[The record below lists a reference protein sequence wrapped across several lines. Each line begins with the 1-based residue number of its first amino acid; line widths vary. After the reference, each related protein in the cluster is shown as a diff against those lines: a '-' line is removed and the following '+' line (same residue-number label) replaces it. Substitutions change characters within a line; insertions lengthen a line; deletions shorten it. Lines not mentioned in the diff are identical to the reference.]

1 MTSDELDHAIRS
13 AASPVPARVTQARA
27 RELLESIVTTD
38 RRAGFAPAAP
48 RARRG
53 LKIGSVATALAAGGA
68 VIVGLVAGG
77 PAYASWTPDPGPVS
91 AAEARGIVVRCV
103 PAQEIG
109 VARIVVGETRGDYAY
124 VNAVTPSGS
133 RTCFRDHN
141 GDVTESSI
149 LTVLTSTAQLGA
161 TGVELYAWS
170 QLRTNEGYIRLMA
183 GHLGSQITDVDIT
196 VRAENGTSSRTAHA
210 TVRDGYFAA
219 WYPEGRDEAS
229 SNITTLTLRL
239 TDGSTVGNLSA
250 GQLYEHPKLD

>member
-1 MTSDELDHAIRS
+1 MTNDELDHAIRS
-13 AASPVPARVTQARA
+13 AAGPVPARVTQARA

-38 RRAGFAPAAP
+38 RRAGFEPAAP
-48 RARRG
+48 RAWRR
-53 LKIGSVATALAAGGA
+53 LKIGAVAAALAAGGA
-68 VIVGLVAGG
+68 VIAGLLAGG

-91 AAEARGIVVRCV
+91 AGEAREIVAKCV

-109 VARIVVGETRGDYAY
+109 AARIVVGETRGDYAY

-141 GDVTESSI
+141 GDVREASI
-149 LTVLTSTAQLGA
+149 LTVLTSTEQLGA
-161 TGVELYAWS
+161 TGVELYTWG
-170 QLRTNEGYIRLMA
+170 QLRTDEGYIRLMA

-196 VRAENGTSSRTAHA
+196 VRAENGNSSRTAHA

-229 SNITTLTLRL
+229 SNTTTLTLRL
-239 TDGSTVGNLSA
+239 TDGSTISNVSA
-250 GQLYEHPKLD
+250 SQLYEHPKLD